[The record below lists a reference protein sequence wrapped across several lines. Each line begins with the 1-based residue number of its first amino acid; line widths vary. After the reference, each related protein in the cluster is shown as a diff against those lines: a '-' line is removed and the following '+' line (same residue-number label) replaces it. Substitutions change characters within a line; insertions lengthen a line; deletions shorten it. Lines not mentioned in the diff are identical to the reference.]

1 MGSHKEMVLEADSMG
16 NRRNQSSRRVDWIA
30 QMGMIHQD
38 VTLLIICIKEVK
50 EMPSMKFENPRT
62 WVVYKTWIQSE
73 QSSQGC
79 TKEGQVW
86 RSLWKKTMLSYNS
99 RRRAVLYGQWMKNW
113 LQRMCREAYNC
124 SSERCASVWWVA
136 ESALRL
142 VCSGHSTVNSGSGSS
157 DRLVGN

>member
-62 WVVYKTWIQSE
+62 
-73 QSSQGC
+73 
-79 TKEGQVW
+79 
-86 RSLWKKTMLSYNS
+86 
-99 RRRAVLYGQWMKNW
+99 
-113 LQRMCREAYNC
+113 
-124 SSERCASVWWVA
+124 
-136 ESALRL
+136 
-142 VCSGHSTVNSGSGSS
+142 
-157 DRLVGN
+157 